1 MPGVAQVAVDVRHP
15 DARKE
20 YSYLI
25 PDELMI
31 NVGDVVQVHF
41 NNSRVNGIVT
51 GLSDGSEVLIN
62 VKMKYILKK
71 ESITL
76 SPDFIGF
83 CRKLAEYYGSSL
95 IDFLKLM
102 LPPRA
107 NKKQEAIYTAVVT
120 CENLPDKAVNQKRV
134 WELVSTSGGLSA
146 REISQRTGLP
156 VSSVQAAL
164 TALIKKNILSK
175 SYRVIDRKPKI
186 PAGERRMT
194 PLNLTQDQVLALKKI
209 FANLENQRKTILLYG
224 VTGSGKTEIYIRT
237 IEKVLNQGQ
246 KAIVLV
252 PEISLTPQM
261 LAIFQTRFPGRV
273 AVIHSRLSAGERF
286 DEWHMIYNGQADVV
300 IGARSAIFA
309 PIKNLGLIIVD
320 EEHESSYK
328 QAEHPYY
335 DARAAAI
342 FRARMQNAALIFGSA
357 TPSVESYYKVVT
369 GEYLL
374 VKMTKRASGM
384 PLPELEVVDMR
395 EELKAGNRHIFSRK
409 LVSSIKQT
417 LSCNRQAI
425 LFLNRRGHS
434 TFVIC
439 RDCGFVLKCPH
450 CDISLTYHFDDK
462 SVKCHY
468 CGYRVKAPDICPVC
482 GSSHIRY
489 FGAGT
494 EKVEQ
499 EVCRLFP
506 GVKALRIDADTISK
520 KGSLERILSSF
531 RKGDAQIL
539 IGTQTVAKG
548 LDFPKVSL
556 VGVITADTA
565 LNMPDFRAGERTFQ
579 LITQVAGRAGRADFP
594 GKVLVQT
601 YCPESFAIKAAC
613 EKGITKFY
621 REELKNRQKSN
632 YPPFCHLLNITLT
645 GSKQDM
651 VEKNATEVKNML
663 CEITQGG
670 LEIYGPAPAPRYR
683 VKDNYRYHV
692 LLKSKKVE
700 TLIKVE
706 ESLKAMKKQRDIKIA
721 WDMDP
726 QDLL

>member
-1 MPGVAQVAVDVRHP
+1 MPGVALVAVDVKHP

-25 PDELMI
+25 PDDI
-31 NVGDVVQVHF
+31 AVNVGDVVQVNF
-41 NNSRVNGIVT
+41 NSSRVNGVIT
-51 GLSDGSEVLIN
+51 GLSDGSEVLEN

-76 SPDFIGF
+76 SPEFIGF
-83 CRKLAEYYGSSL
+83 CRNLAVYYGSSL

-102 LPPRA
+102 LPPPA
-107 NKKQEAIYTAVVT
+107 SKKREIIYAAALARD
-120 CENLPDKAVNQKRV
+120 NLPDKATNQKKV
-134 WELVSTSGGLSA
+134 WELVLTSGALSA

-156 VSSVQAAL
+156 ISSVQAAL
-164 TALIKKNILSK
+164 TALVKKKLLIKSNRI
-175 SYRVIDRKPKI
+175 IDRKQEM
-186 PAGERRMT
+186 PAGERLMT
-194 PLNLTQDQVLALKKI
+194 PLNLTEEQALALKKI
-209 FANLENQRKTILLYG
+209 FANFDNQKKPVLLYG
-224 VTGSGKTEIYIRT
+224 VTGSGKTEVYIRT
-237 IEKVLNQGQ
+237 IEKVINQGK
-246 KAIVLV
+246 KAIILV

-286 DEWHMIYNGQADVV
+286 DEWHRIYDGQADVV

-309 PIKNLGLIIVD
+309 PVKNLGLIIVD

-335 DARAAAI
+335 DARTAAI
-342 FRARMQNAALIFGSA
+342 LRARMQKAQIIFGSA
-357 TPSVESYYKVVT
+357 TPSVESYYKVAS
-369 GEYLL
+369 GEYML
-374 VKMTKRASGM
+374 VKMTRRASGM
-384 PLPELEVVDMR
+384 PLPKLEVVDMR

-409 LVSSIKQT
+409 LVASIKQI
-417 LSCNRQAI
+417 LSSGRQAI

-439 RDCGFVLKCPH
+439 RDCGFVMKCPH
-450 CDISLTYHFDDK
+450 CDISLTYHFDDR

-468 CGYRVKAPDICPVC
+468 CGYHIKAPDICPLC
-482 GSSHIRY
+482 GSSNIRY

-499 EVCRLFP
+499 EVYRLFP

-520 KGSLERILSSF
+520 KGSLEHILSSF

-539 IGTQTVAKG
+539 IGTQVVAKG

-579 LITQVAGRAGRADFP
+579 LITQVAGRAGRAELP

-601 YCPESFAIKAAC
+601 YCPESFAVKAAC
-613 EKGITKFY
+613 EKDITKFY
-621 REELKNRQKSN
+621 QEELKNRRKSN
-632 YPPFCHLLNITLT
+632 YPPFCHLLNIILT
-645 GSKQDM
+645 GSEKDM
-651 VEKNATEVKNML
+651 VEENAAEIKNML
-663 CEITQGG
+663 CGITNDG
-670 LEIYGPAPAPRYR
+670 LDIYGPAPAPRYR

-706 ESLKAMKKQRDIKIA
+706 DCLKSMKKKRGIKVA